1 MQSIMNLTGQQ
12 QEEGGQKSSPLDLT
26 LRKKASVWYRR
37 SLRGIYGQY
46 TQNSSSLPRGCKP
59 RQSRSNSLVDHNP
72 QRITIVLNKED
83 HETFGFEIQTR
94 PLRLRSSSSVEM
106 CTFVCRVHEDSV
118 AESAG
123 LTAGDIIATIN
134 GVSTEGSSHQRILD
148 LIRESTNILKMET
161 VYGNVMKRLELEKRM
176 NLLKLSLREKLIE
189 LQELTI
195 KENRLMRGN
204 LDDTSIHTSESQ
216 SSSTRLFSSESSCR
230 SVSTNSDSVFDD
242 VSSPSPCSSAS
253 ITDDGCFFS
262 RDFSACN
269 CSARFSSSSSSLHQ
283 NLSRSSSSSLA
294 GSSSSLSP
302 PWEITRISSLFGTLP
317 RKGRKA
323 SVRKHILKLF
333 PGFQRSVEEEEMGT
347 DTQ

>member
-176 NLLKLSLREKLIE
+176 NLLKVTLMTPASIPQKARVPPPVSFPVKAAAGVCRLIVIVCLMMSVRPVPAV
-189 LQELTI
+189 LQA
-195 KENRLMRGN
+195 
-204 LDDTSIHTSESQ
+204 SQ
-216 SSSTRLFSSESSCR
+216 TT
-230 SVSTNSDSVFDD
+230 VA
-242 VSSPSPCSSAS
+242 SSPETFLHATAQPGSPPAPALFIRTSVAP
-253 ITDDGCFFS
+253 
-262 RDFSACN
+262 A
-269 CSARFSSSSSSLHQ
+269 APVWQ
-283 NLSRSSSSSLA
+283 A
-294 GSSSSLSP
+294 AAALSP
-302 PWEITRISSLFGTLP
+302 LP
-317 RKGRKA
+317 GR
-323 SVRKHILKLF
+323 
-333 PGFQRSVEEEEMGT
+333 
-347 DTQ
+347 